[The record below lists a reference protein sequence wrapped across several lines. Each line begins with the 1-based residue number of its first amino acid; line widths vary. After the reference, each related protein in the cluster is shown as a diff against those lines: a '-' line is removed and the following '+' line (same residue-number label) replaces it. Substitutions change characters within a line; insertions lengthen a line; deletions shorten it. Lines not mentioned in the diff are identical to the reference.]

1 MSESTAPSR
10 LRVLRCASLAALLAS
25 GSLVGP
31 LAAQGT
37 RGAPPFTISTDRPS
51 ISATPSLVPAGRW
64 LMESGVTVGFGN
76 LTEEFVQL
84 PEIVLRRGLAARL
97 EATLALP
104 AYRSQETSALGGSG
118 AGPRRTGY
126 TDPAIALRIGVVE
139 AEAAA
144 GLLPTLALL
153 VGTSVPIGETFS
165 ADGAQPAASVMAG
178 WALTPRLGLLAN
190 AGATRSTDGTVVPRL
205 SGLISAALGPRAGL
219 FVETAIQRPGE
230 GWERPLLSL
239 GFTQLVG
246 PRTQLDLFTR
256 RIGASGDHIEFGA
269 GLSVAR

>member
-1 MSESTAPSR
+1 MSESAPPSR
-10 LRVLRCASLAALLAS
+10 LRLLRSASLAALLAS
-25 GSLVGP
+25 GSLAAP
-31 LAAQGT
+31 LAAQG
-37 RGAPPFTISTDRPS
+37 APPFAISTDRPS

-64 LMESGVTVGFGN
+64 LLESGVTVGSGN
-76 LTEEFVQL
+76 FTEEFLQL

-104 AYRSQETSALGGSG
+104 AYRAEGMSALGGT
-118 AGPRRTGY
+118 GPRRTGY
-126 TDPAIALRIGVVE
+126 TDPAMALRIGVVG

-153 VGTSVPIGETFS
+153 VGTSVPIRQSFS
-165 ADGAQPAASVMAG
+165 ADGAQPAASVRAG
-178 WALTPRLGLLAN
+178 GALTPRLGLLAN

-205 SGLISAALGPRAGL
+205 SGLLSAALGPRAGL

-246 PRTQLDLFTR
+246 TRTQLDLFTR

>member
-1 MSESTAPSR
+1 MSESTPASR
-10 LRVLRCASLAALLAS
+10 LRLLRSASLAALLAS
-25 GSLVGP
+25 GSLVES
-31 LAAQGT
+31 LAAQG
-37 RGAPPFTISTDRPS
+37 APPFAISTDRPS

-97 EATLALP
+97 EASLALP
-104 AYRSQETSALGGSG
+104 TYRSQETSALGSSG

-126 TDPAIALRIGVVE
+126 TDPAIALRIGVVG

-153 VGTSVPIGETFS
+153 VGTSVPIGQTFS

-205 SGLISAALGPRAGL
+205 SGLLSAALGPRAGL

-246 PRTQLDLFTR
+246 TRTQLDLFTR